1 MGSSELTVI
10 GLACNL
16 VGVFFLA
23 NSIIFRRRRKV
34 VEEFFGI
41 GVGSLEPIRD
51 YALNKMQVVIG
62 FLFLTLGFLLQGL
75 AMLDL
80 LSDRLRTFAICLGIF
95 GFAAGA
101 YLVGAVYSR
110 RSFKRYLREFFQ
122 NHSWSFA
129 DNMALTKEIGA
140 CLGVPHTP
148 DTTVEDYIR
157 KVKDTLQI
165 PPQEVGLNLGLERA
179 RKLRDI
185 GGSVAGR

>member
-1 MGSSELTVI
+1 MGSPELAII
-10 GLACNL
+10 GLTCNL

-34 VEEFFGI
+34 VEEFFGV

-62 FLFLTLGFLLQGL
+62 FLFLTLGFLLQ
-75 AMLDL
+75 AVAVVDL
-80 LSDRLRTFAICLGIF
+80 LRDQLQTLAVCLGIF
-95 GFAAGA
+95 AFAAAA

-122 NHSWSFA
+122 NQAWAFA

-157 KVKDTLQI
+157 KVKDALQI
-165 PPQEVGLNLGLERA
+165 RPQEPGLGIGLGLER
-179 RKLRDI
+179 RRLKDL
-185 GGSVAGR
+185 STLAGR

>member
-1 MGSSELTVI
+1 MGSPELAII
-10 GLACNL
+10 GLTCNL

-34 VEEFFGI
+34 VEEFFGV

-62 FLFLTLGFLLQGL
+62 FLFLTLGFLLQAL
-75 AMLDL
+75 AILDL
-80 LSDRLRTFAICLGIF
+80 LQNQLRFLAICLGIF
-95 GFAAGA
+95 AFAGCA
-101 YLVGAVYSR
+101 YLIGAVYSR

-122 NHSWSFA
+122 NQAWSFA

-157 KVKDTLQI
+157 KVKAALQI
-165 PPQEVGLNLGLERA
+165 PPPEPNLGLGLGLER
-179 RKLRDI
+179 RRLREM
-185 GGSVAGR
+185 STLVGR